1 MSAVWILF
9 ELLGF
14 LLETFQIDDFR
25 FQIQAL
31 PIFSFGF
38 PASFSVFKL
47 QSEIIN
53 LQFSSRPWHAHVG
66 PSTMVGRFEG
76 NHNEE
81 NVMQRKA
88 SAVWKG
94 GLKDGKG
101 SLSAPGGVLNNTQ
114 YSFATRFENAA
125 GTNPE
130 ELIAAAH
137 AGCFSMALS
146 AQLGGANLT
155 PESISTN
162 VTLSLDKLDSGWT
175 ITASHIDVVGKVPG
189 ADAATFQ
196 KYAEAAE
203 KGCPVS
209 KVLNAKITMTAKLE

>member
-1 MSAVWILF
+1 
-9 ELLGF
+9 
-14 LLETFQIDDFR
+14 
-25 FQIQAL
+25 
-31 PIFSFGF
+31 
-38 PASFSVFKL
+38 
-47 QSEIIN
+47 
-53 LQFSSRPWHAHVG
+53 
-66 PSTMVGRFEG
+66 
-76 NHNEE
+76 
-81 NVMQRKA
+81 MQRKA

-101 SLSAPGGVLNNTQ
+101 TITAPSGVLKDTP
-114 YSFATRFENAA
+114 YSFTTRFENTP

-155 PESISTN
+155 PESISTT
-162 VTLSLDKLDSGWT
+162 VTLSLDKLDSGWA

-209 KVLNAKITMTAKLE
+209 KVLNAKITMNAKLG